1 MAWVGFGLKVVG
13 STVQPMSIPINVE
26 LIEVSELVERMVL
39 QIMRLD
45 LFVLSGLWL
54 VLKSGLVRDS
64 STLIV
69 SWLLSSS
76 NDASIEG
83 RPSQN

>member
-1 MAWVGFGLKVVG
+1 
-13 STVQPMSIPINVE
+13 MSIPINMK

-45 LFVLSGLWL
+45 LFVLSWLWL

-76 NDASIEG
+76 KDASIEG

>member
-1 MAWVGFGLKVVG
+1 
-13 STVQPMSIPINVE
+13 MSIPINVE
-26 LIEVSELVERMVL
+26 LIKVSELVERMVL

-45 LFVLSGLWL
+45 LFVLSWLWL
-54 VLKSGLVRDS
+54 VLKSGLVSDS
-64 STLIV
+64 TTLIV

-76 NDASIEG
+76 KDAAIEG

>member
-1 MAWVGFGLKVVG
+1 
-13 STVQPMSIPINVE
+13 MSIAVNVK

-45 LFVLSGLWL
+45 LFVLSWLWL

-76 NDASIEG
+76 KDDASIEG